1 MNTTTEN
8 EADPNSAGQSGM
20 SEAALERLLNNPSI
34 LRALAERVKHVTP
47 PAVSVNVSGSES
59 VASSLGGSLS
69 TPQAAE
75 MDSLYDNQKCCEL
88 RSKHVWASISNYLK
102 DQVFPLIKFWTDSDA
117 KFLRPDFNDRIT
129 LEKKEQARRICEK
142 LLVFC
147 RRIPDNGS
155 DFTMRTKI
163 AFWKTYVPN
172 IKDGLVRYR
181 SNVTAD
187 AKKMYIKGL
196 FIFFAIKLLVFK
208 PVISRPGNRL
218 IFS

>member
-1 MNTTTEN
+1 MSTLNT
-8 EADPNSAGQSGM
+8 ANSDSASQSAM
-20 SEAALERLLNNPSI
+20 SEAALDRLLKDPEI
-34 LRALAERVKHVTP
+34 LKALADRVKHVTP
-47 PAVSVNVSGSES
+47 PADSVNVSGGES
-59 VASSLGGSLS
+59 VSSDLAGSILS
-69 TPQAAE
+69 TSGAE
-75 MDSLYDNQKCCEL
+75 MDSLYENQKCCEQ

-117 KFLRPDFNDRIT
+117 KFLRPDFRDSVT
-129 LEKKEQARRICEK
+129 SEKKEQARRICEK

-155 DFTMRTKI
+155 DFAMRTKI

-187 AKKMYIKGL
+187 AKKMYIKGW
-196 FIFFAIKLLVFK
+196 FIFFAIVF
-208 PVISRPGNRL
+208 L
-218 IFS
+218 MF